1 MVAHAEIGRAHK
13 GFLGDCGSSLETSRA
28 IGHVETGTVGP
39 DAEPPNA
46 GPSYALREY
55 RIAAPP
61 DMGGQRNWRRT
72 KKRSTVASARSRG
85 RFPAIMAADL
95 WRLGLDLWRAPQ
107 LRDVRDEPLVGP

>member
-61 DMGGQRNWRRT
+61 DMGGQKNWRRT
-72 KKRSTVASARSRG
+72 KKEIDSR
-85 RFPAIMAADL
+85 
-95 WRLGLDLWRAPQ
+95 
-107 LRDVRDEPLVGP
+107 LRKIEGQVSRHHGC